1 MYKYLLIIILIGLIG
16 LIIYFIFPSF
26 EPYENTTILT
36 TRLLGASKYVRLN
49 KFNRIDEIYVKP
61 PQPRLG
67 EKACWKLSNCPS
79 WIPDTA
85 ICYKCI

>member
-1 MYKYLLIIILIGLIG
+1 MYKYLLIIILIVFVVYSIK
-16 LIIYFIFPSF
+16 PSF
-26 EPYENTTILT
+26 EPYENTSILT

-61 PQPRLG
+61 PHPREG
-67 EKACWKLSNCPS
+67 ETMCWKNICPS

-85 ICYKCI
+85 ICYKCK